1 MKYKIKR
8 QSVVVAGRETVLLDG
23 RIVLGGEAYDESLAK
38 LVSKE

>member
-8 QSVVVAGRETVLLDG
+8 QSVVVAGRETVLLNG
-23 RIVLGGEAYDESLAK
+23 GIVLGGEAYDESLAK